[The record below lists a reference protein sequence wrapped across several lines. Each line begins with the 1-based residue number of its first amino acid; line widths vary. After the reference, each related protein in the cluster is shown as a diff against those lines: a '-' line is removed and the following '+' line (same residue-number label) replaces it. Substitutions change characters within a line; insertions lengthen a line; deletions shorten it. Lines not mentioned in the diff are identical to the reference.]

1 LPGKKR
7 KEQVT
12 NQQERPAAAGIPFDP
27 GRVGRILI
35 IKLRAVG
42 DVVLS
47 TIVIDNL
54 RRAFPAAVIDFLTE
68 AAARDVVSGHA
79 QLDHIL
85 IHERAAIAG
94 LGIRD
99 QLKANLA
106 FLQRVRGCR
115 YDLVFDFFGNPRSAL
130 ITRWSGAAWRVG
142 YDYRIRRRA
151 YNVVV
156 ASRADQ
162 VHEAEW
168 HLDALIHLGIP
179 VVSRQLSLAGSE
191 AAEAR
196 AGAFWREAELE
207 GKRVVA
213 LNFSG
218 GWPAKRWPL
227 ERFAELAGLVAGR
240 HDAHLLAV
248 WGPGELA
255 QAQALAAM
263 AAVPV
268 TLIPETNLKELA
280 ALLGRVDLLVS
291 TDSGPMH
298 IAAAMGTPCVAL
310 FGPTNYRLQG
320 PWGSNHQIVTNS
332 GLGCLGC
339 NRTAC
344 DHTSC
349 MQGLTVEAVLAGV
362 DRALAYL
369 PRRRKERR

>member
-1 LPGKKR
+1 M
-7 KEQVT
+7 E
-12 NQQERPAAAGIPFDP
+12 
-27 GRVGRILI
+27 RILI

-54 RRAFPAAVIDFLTE
+54 RGTFPTAAIDFLTE

-79 QLDHIL
+79 QLNEIL
-85 IHERAAIAG
+85 ILERAAIAG
-94 LGIRD
+94 MDPRD
-99 QLKANLA
+99 QLRANLA
-106 FLQRVRGCR
+106 FLQRVRGRR

-142 YDYRIRRRA
+142 YDYRFRRRA

-156 ASRADQ
+156 PSRADQ

-168 HLDALIHLGIP
+168 HLDALTHLGIP
-179 VVSRQLSLAGSE
+179 VLSRHLSMAQSE
-191 AAEAR
+191 AAAVR
-196 AGAFWREAELE
+196 AEAFWHEAELE

-227 ERFAELAGLVAGR
+227 ERFAELAGHVAGR
-240 HDAHLLAV
+240 YDARLLAV
-248 WGPGELA
+248 WGPGELP
-255 QAQALAAM
+255 QAQELAAM
-263 AAVPV
+263 APVPV

-310 FGPTNYRLQG
+310 FGPTNHLLQG
-320 PWGSNHQIVTNS
+320 PYGSNHQIVTNNS
-332 GLGCLGC
+332 LDCLGC
-339 NRTAC
+339 NCTAC
-344 DHTSC
+344 SHTSC

-362 DRALAYL
+362 DRAVASLS
-369 PRRRKERR
+369 RRHQERR